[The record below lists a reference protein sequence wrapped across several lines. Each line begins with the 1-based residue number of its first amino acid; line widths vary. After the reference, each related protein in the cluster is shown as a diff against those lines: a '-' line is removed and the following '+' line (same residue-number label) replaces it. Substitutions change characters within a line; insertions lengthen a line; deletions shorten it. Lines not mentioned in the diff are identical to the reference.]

1 MTNRPMRPP
10 PLLPPLPRLPASSDT
25 HVAYHVPMDSE
36 HRIDRAEWAAVVRE
50 VLETETGGKK
60 EPLAR
65 LLGINSKTLQRWLS
79 EEVAVSEEYVR
90 LVARTTGRDPM
101 GLLTRVGYYR
111 EADLNVKPP
120 PNPLEIAE
128 DAALKVIEESGHPPR
143 VKARMRERLYE
154 LRRQRQAAEVEEVQW
169 WIDHAKEG

>member
-1 MTNRPMRPP
+1 MTSRPMRPP
-10 PLLPPLPRLPASSDT
+10 PVLPPLPRLSAPLDT

-65 LLGINSKTLQRWLS
+65 LLKINSKTLNRWLG
-79 EEVAVSEEYVR
+79 EEVDVSEEYVR

-101 GLLTRVGYYR
+101 GLLTRVGYYQP
-111 EADLNVKPP
+111 ADLTGRPAP
-120 PNPLEIAE
+120 TQQEIAE
-128 DAALKVIEESGHPPR
+128 DAALRAIEESGHPPR
-143 VKARMRERLYE
+143 VKARMRERLHE
-154 LRRQRQAAEVEEVQW
+154 LRRQRKAAEVEEVQW
-169 WIDHAKEG
+169 WIDHAKEA